1 MSYASV
7 AAHNAP
13 PESEQPRPDPGLL
26 EGQNV
31 DHSDVNNHL
40 PDVDS
45 GKVNVIPSDAD
56 LEHLKT
62 ESQEAYEK
70 AVAEARE
77 ARAQAERDA
86 KAAKDKAAAT
96 AKDAGDKAEKAAK
109 DVGDKAKQLGNEAD
123 KAASDAS
130 SKAQQYAKDAQNLA
144 KDAGNRASKLAGDAK
159 KEVEKDTRELRK
171 RAKEE
176 GKKIKKAAGEAGEEI
191 ESFWNRFSSD
201 PDMWLPALGA
211 LNVALLGGLGF
222 YAYTNKDQVQRTDR
236 RLLSA
241 VTVGILGL
249 VGGQGYWAQETAR
262 KQRRSL

>member
-13 PESEQPRPDPGLL
+13 PESEQPKPDPTLL

-31 DHSDVNNHL
+31 DHSDVSTHL

-77 ARAQAERDA
+77 ARAKAEQEA
-86 KAAKDKAAAT
+86 QAAKDKAARA
-96 AKDAGDKAEKAAK
+96 AEKAEQEASQAAEEAGDKAK
-109 DVGDKAKQLGNEAD
+109 DLAD
-123 KAASDAS
+123 DAQS
-130 SKAQQYAKDAQNLA
+130 YAKDASQ
-144 KDAGNRASKLAGDAK
+144 RAQKLAGDAK
-159 KEVEKDTRELRK
+159 KEFEKDSKELK
-171 RAKEE
+171 
-176 GKKIKKAAGEAGEEI
+176 KKASAEAKKLKKKANEAGDEI
-191 ESFWNRFSSD
+191 ESFWNKFSSN
-201 PDMWLPALGA
+201 PDYWVPALGA
-211 LNVALLGGLGF
+211 LNVALLGGVGF
-222 YAYTNKDQVQRTDR
+222 YAYTNKEQVQRTDR

-241 VTVGILGL
+241 VTVGLLGL
-249 VGGQGYWAQETAR
+249 LGGQGYWAQETAR
-262 KQRRSL
+262 KQRGSK